1 MDQPAWGS
9 WKRNLGEYCSVK
21 NWHLDRKETPVNNK
35 LGDKLTNELIIDALL
50 TIIETAFRTSKTASP
65 TSKTEQLTV
74 IVTPPPPRIIELQK
88 CLALIDKTKWNSGSS
103 RENTSRLARGIKNIR
118 MHIKVFMNLLV
129 ICE

>member
-1 MDQPAWGS
+1 M
-9 WKRNLGEYCSVK
+9 
-21 NWHLDRKETPVNNK
+21 NNK
-35 LGDKLTNELIIDALL
+35 LGDKLTDELIINALL
-50 TIIETAFRTSKTASP
+50 IITETAFRTSKTASP

-74 IVTPPPPRIIELQK
+74 IVTPLPRRIIELQK